1 LDNFLKLNGA
11 EFVKEAGDIFRDV
24 GHRYRIQP
32 ELLVC
37 IAQADSSLG
46 RYLKTSYNIGN
57 VGNNDRGSTVHYS
70 SLEEGIEAMGKV
82 LNNKY
87 LGNIQTIGQLSRGGG
102 GSGYVYATSSF
113 NWNNNVKLCMQ
124 NIMQDK
130 TIDEYYRF
138 RN

>member
-1 LDNFLKLNGA
+1 LKLNGA

-24 GHRYRIQP
+24 GHRHKIQP

-82 LNNKY
+82 LNNRY
-87 LGNIQTIGQLSRGGG
+87 LGQHQTLGQLSIGGG

-113 NWNNNVKLCMQ
+113 NWNKNVKLCMQ

-130 TIDEYYRF
+130 TIDESYKF